1 MKLAILA
8 LAACLA
14 APGLAMA
21 QSAVGKAVVGGKTVT
36 LFDDGTWKYADAMA
50 SSTPQACQDITPAVQ
65 FCGATLGWTSSPPA
79 SPEIN
84 AAFRIDA
91 RHYAQYLIEDLG
103 SDDGLTAE
111 YMRQVV
117 LDNAEMATGNTPEV
131 VDVQPVTLGSLTGD
145 TVVYKVKLN
154 GVDFVFANSVFVEPK
169 RVMQI
174 MTYAVSSDYSP
185 QHAGFQVDFLANT
198 KLAE

>member
-1 MKLAILA
+1 MRLVILTLATALA
-8 LAACLA
+8 L
-14 APGLAMA
+14 PGFALA

-36 LFDDGTWKYADAMA
+36 LFDDGTWKYADATVPA
-50 SSTPQACQDITPAVQ
+50 SPSGCQDITPAVQ
-65 FCGATLGWTSSPPA
+65 FCGAGLGWASTDPA

-84 AAFRIDA
+84 AAYRIDA

-111 YMRQVV
+111 FMRQVV
-117 LDNAEMATGNTPEV
+117 LDNAKIATGNTPEV
-131 VDVQPVTLGSLTGD
+131 IDVQPATLGPLTGD
-145 TVVYKVKLN
+145 TVVYKIKSN
-154 GVDFVFANSVFVEPK
+154 GLDVVFANSVFVEPK

-174 MTYAVSSDYSP
+174 MTYAIGGAYTSD
-185 QHAGFQVDFLANT
+185 HAGYQADLLANT